1 MSSDSP
7 AEYARP
13 RDDADVLGIKQTSF
27 TWAND
32 ADVQTPASTSSGQQS
47 RRFVLNVDG
56 ELLFKRGCTNLI
68 IGPTGSGK
76 TSLLMALLGEMHAR
90 PAGPESFVSLP
101 RGGGVAYAAQESWV
115 LSDTIRVSP
124 HIGRSSCIPV
134 RSTDPLLE
142 QHPVWRAARRG
153 AICEG

>member
-13 RDDADVLGIKQTSF
+13 RDDEDILGIKQTSF

-32 ADVQTPASTSSGQQS
+32 STDIQTPASTSSGQQS

-90 PAGPESFVSLP
+90 PSGPESFVSLP

-115 LSDTIRVSP
+115 LSDTIRVSL
-124 HIGRSSCIPV
+124 HIWSICISPY
-134 RSTDPLLE
+134 
-142 QHPVWRAARRG
+142 
-153 AICEG
+153 I